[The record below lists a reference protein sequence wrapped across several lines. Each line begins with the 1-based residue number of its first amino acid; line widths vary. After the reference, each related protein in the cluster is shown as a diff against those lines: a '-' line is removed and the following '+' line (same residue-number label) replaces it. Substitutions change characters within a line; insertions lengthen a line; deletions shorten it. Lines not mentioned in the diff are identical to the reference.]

1 MADCVRASW
10 VLPMDRPPMQDAWV
24 QVRDGRIAALGVGP
38 APGPAVDLRERLGP
52 VALLPGLINAHTHL
66 ELSWMAGRVPPASSM
81 ERWISAMMAVRRSGP
96 DGGDAAVRAAAQA
109 ASVSAVQTGTV
120 AFGDVTNT
128 LAAVSAI
135 QAAGATGVVFH
146 EVLGF
151 NPLDVRSLVHDAV
164 TRIRASVPD
173 DLSASVVAHAPYST
187 SPDLFREIARVHEG
201 PAPLAVHVAESADEM
216 EFLRSATGPM
226 RGLLE
231 RLGVWTGRWEAPGPH
246 PVRFLKALGYLAPGT
261 LLVHAVHF
269 GAADLDE
276 AREAGAIIVTCPRSN
291 AWVGGGVPPIARF
304 YGSGVPVAIGT
315 DSLASV
321 ESLNLFDELAAM
333 RRLAPEV
340 EAARFLESATRVGA
354 AALRLNQDLGQLAP
368 GCLARGVAVALPPL
382 GTARDVEEYLVSG
395 IPSSA
400 ITPVAMPSC

>member
-10 VLPMDRPPMQDAWV
+10 VLPMFRPPIQDGWV
-24 QVRDGRIAALGVGP
+24 QVCDGRITAVGDGP
-38 APGPAVDLRERLGP
+38 APGATLDLRDRFGD

-66 ELSWMAGRVPPASSM
+66 ELSWMAGRVPPAPSM

-96 DGGDAAVRAAAQA
+96 DGGDSEVLAAATAAIRAAM
-109 ASVSAVQTGTV
+109 QTGTV
-120 AFGDVTNT
+120 ACGDVTNSLSVAPAMT
-128 LAAVSAI
+128 
-135 QAAGATGVVFH
+135 AAGLSGVIFH

-151 NPLDVRSLVHDAV
+151 NPIDVRSLVHDAV
-164 TRIRASVPD
+164 TRLNAACPPD
-173 DLSASVVAHAPYST
+173 LAATVVAHAPYST
-187 SPDLFREIARVHEG
+187 APDLFREIARTHEG
-201 PAPLAVHVAESADEM
+201 PAPLSVHLAESADEM

-226 RGLLE
+226 RALLE
-231 RLGVWTGRWEAPGPH
+231 RLGVWSGQWEAPGAH
-246 PVRFLKALGYLAPGT
+246 PVRFLKSLGYLTPGT

-269 GAADLDE
+269 SAADLDE
-276 AREAGAIIVTCPRSN
+276 ARDADAVIVTCPRSN
-291 AWVGGGVPPIARF
+291 TWVGGGVPPLARF

-321 ESLNLFDELAAM
+321 DSLNLFDELAAM

-340 EAARFLESATRVGA
+340 EAARFLDSATRVGA
-354 AALRLNQDLGQLAP
+354 RALGLNDLGRLAP
-368 GCLARGVAVALPPL
+368 GCLARGVAVTLPRL
-382 GTARDVEEYLVSG
+382 EAARDVEEYLVSG